1 MIELYGLRMSNYY
14 SLVKALLI
22 EKGVEFEEIKA
33 PPTQKDDNLARTP
46 MGKMPSIGVDGHYM
60 SESLAIASYLDRLQ
74 PEPALLPADP
84 FAAGKVVELVCHIK
98 LDVELVARRC
108 LPEAFF
114 GGQVSDETKESTKN
128 DLAKGMA
135 ALDRIFVG
143 APYAAGSELTLA
155 DFYTF
160 FSFGLAGGIVQKIFG
175 DDLLADHPKIQGVM
189 AHMAEHPSVARVGAE
204 QAS

>member
-1 MIELYGLRMSNYY
+1 M
-14 SLVKALLI
+14 
-22 EKGVEFEEIKA
+22 
-33 PPTQKDDNLARTP
+33 
-46 MGKMPSIGVDGHYM
+46 
-60 SESLAIASYLDRLQ
+60 Q

-135 ALDRIFVG
+135 SLDRIFVG
-143 APYAAGSELTLA
+143 APYAAGSELSAGRLLHILQLWA
-155 DFYTF
+155 RGRDRSEDFRGRSSRPIT
-160 FSFGLAGGIVQKIFG
+160 
-175 DDLLADHPKIQGVM
+175 PKSRASM